1 MLAQEEKT
9 TEQLIR
15 IDGELLTADEYQEK
29 MANRISEEVFQSE
42 ENAEKVAGVISSFI
56 QSYEKHKTEQTLE
69 VWLSAEFKKYPDIW
83 KDEEEIHATA
93 REIIDT
99 ITVSNQ
105 KKASLHAHLE
115 QGKSEASWLAKEIEQ
130 GAAATG
136 TVNVG
141 VYAGGIERALEQS
154 NANNWNV
161 ITRNDGFISQ
171 SPNLDGFIAE
181 HHHANTFNMDAAAKG
196 SAYRA
201 RVLEPKPGETYG
213 KNSMD
218 IGIYDGNGKL
228 VKRYQSK
235 YGVDAEATAELLE
248 KGDYRGQKALVPEG
262 HGKDVKGSVEVIEV
276 DGASSKPLSKEEAKE
291 LQKQAQQKH
300 EAKQYEWNEVNRIA
314 IAKQIGKQALMGAC
328 ITAGMQG
335 SRILARR
342 VWNSLTGKTNPSES
356 EDLQEFFESSV
367 KSAAHVGVQVAVSGG
382 VVVVVKNG
390 WLGKGLKNTPAGLIA
405 NIAYVGLEN
414 AKILYKLSKGELTK
428 EEALDAMGQAT
439 TTTIAAIACATQG
452 AAWGAQIG
460 IPFGPVGIAIGG
472 FVGGVV
478 GGMAGSGIGQAVY
491 AGGKAIVK
499 AAGNTLKVVASS
511 IGSGIESF
519 ARGVSNFASSVFS
532 SIFG

>member
-9 TEQLIR
+9 TEQPIR
-15 IDGELLTADEYQEK
+15 IDGELLTADEYQEE
-29 MANRISEEVFQSE
+29 MANRISDEVFQSE
-42 ENAEKVAGVISSFI
+42 ENAEKVAGVIGSFV
-56 QSYEKHKTEQTLE
+56 QSYEKHKNQQTLE
-69 VWLSAEFKKYPDIW
+69 EWLSAEFKKYPDTW
-83 KDEEEIHATA
+83 KDEEEIHATT

-105 KKASLHAHLE
+105 KKTSLHAHLE
-115 QGKSEASWLAKEIEQ
+115 QGKSEASWLAKEIEK

-136 TVNVG
+136 AVNVG
-141 VYAGGIERALEQS
+141 AYAGGIERALEQ
-154 NANNWNV
+154 ANTNNLNV

-171 SPNLDGFIAE
+171 SRNLDGFIAE

-196 SAYRA
+196 SDLRA

-235 YGVDAEATAELLE
+235 YGVDAEATADLFE

-262 HGKDVKGSVEVIEV
+262 HGKDIDGSVEVIEC

-291 LQKQAQQKH
+291 LQIQAQQKN
-300 EAKQYEWNEVNRIA
+300 EAKQYEWNEVNRVA
-314 IAKQIGKQALMGAC
+314 IAKQIGKQALIGAC

-335 SRILARR
+335 TRILARR
-342 VWNSLTGKTNPSES
+342 VWNNLTGKTNPSES
-356 EDLQEFFESSV
+356 EDLKEFFESSI
-367 KSAAHVGVQVAVSGG
+367 KSATHVGVQVAVSGG
-382 VVVVVKNG
+382 VVIAAKNG

-405 NIAYVGLEN
+405 NIVYVGLEN
-414 AKILYKLSKGELTK
+414 AKILHKLNKGELSK
-428 EEALDAMGQAT
+428 EEALDAMGQT
-439 TTTIAAIACATQG
+439 TTATVAAIACAAQG
-452 AAWGAQIG
+452 AAWGAQLG
-460 IPFGPVGIAIGG
+460 IPCGPVGIAIGG

-491 AGGKAIVK
+491 AGGKVIVK
-499 AAGNTLKVVASS
+499 AAVNTLKSVVSS
-511 IGSGIESF
+511 INDGIKAIGSGLK
-519 ARGVSNFASSVFS
+519 NLLFS
-532 SIFG
+532 